1 MKLTPH
7 TYAYRYP
14 DGIRY
19 GTGDRAING
28 SKPIEAIP
36 LYWGPDVEAELAAA
50 RELGPWKC
58 KANPTADP
66 PQDCDFPFCG
76 CDPNAINVIETLQES
91 GWIGPKEAC
100 DREKAAIAAARLEAA
115 ELIHIAILKNG
126 NMYTHDILAA
136 LWKDVLERG
145 ASTSTEKSQGAP
157 GSLREGEGRTEG

>member
-1 MKLTPH
+1 MTKEEMEYNEPIYSQRDLDEKL
-7 TYAYRYP
+7 
-14 DGIRY
+14 
-19 GTGDRAING
+19 
-28 SKPIEAIP
+28 S
-36 LYWGPDVEAELAAA
+36 AA
-50 RELGPWKC
+50 R
-58 KANPTADP
+58 
-66 PQDCDFPFCG
+66 
-76 CDPNAINVIETLQES
+76 
-91 GWIGPKEAC
+91 